1 MQCYIRQ
8 LGYIWLVLLSV
19 HFVQIYAQDCE
30 NSDAAP
36 VSLALREAILKNL
49 LQQPS
54 IQISLENIDIQKGI
68 AQSSAAPFDPVLNSE
83 GRSTFSKDLVN
94 IGQNLLPVDYSS
106 VNSASNLNPS
116 LIEQDIGCGA
126 FHTHLKAHETVG
138 HLDITK
144 QTREGT
150 RFLFSVDVDK
160 INNPLNCPHKLN
172 TSRVTIEVDQP
183 LLRGRQYSLERMNEL
198 ANRQLVNAVR
208 FDTLQS
214 ISEQVLNT
222 TFVYWDVVA
231 ARKNLQAQIESEK
244 RLEVLVEN
252 IKYLIEHQQLAG
264 SDILQPLAQLSSQV
278 VARFAAEQAYYDT
291 LQDLKFV
298 MGEWDENAPC
308 EDRRFEAL
316 EDFPLTEIIYPE
328 DLAHIFCQLFPQVY
342 RQRFDI
348 LASATR
354 EGVFTLL
361 LQGAKNFNLPRL
373 DVVGRMSWLDGKS
386 GQHAETVFSSTDMK
400 HPQKDITVGI
410 VFSTP
415 FYHDEAKGL
424 IRQRQAQWAQT
435 IANTRLLKQ
444 QTLNEISKAL
454 KNHVSLQDEVKK
466 AQEAVDEYYRL
477 LHNETKKLIAGYST
491 VFILLSFESYLINA
505 IVQLI
510 SLQNLAAKNIA
521 RLRFLTG
528 TLLRYAPLED
538 CRSFVVEDATQLPF
552 KVKSPSADCMR

>member
-1 MQCYIRQ
+1 MRCYLRQ
-8 LGYIWLVLLSV
+8 LGYGWLVFLSLN
-19 HFVQIYAQDCE
+19 FSQQSYAQDCT
-30 NSDAAP
+30 DPAP
-36 VSLALREAILKNL
+36 SPVKLALREAILKNL

-68 AQSSAAPFDPVLNSE
+68 AQTSAAPFDPVLNSDV
-83 GRSTFSKDLVN
+83 RSTYSKDLVN
-94 IGQNLLPVDYSS
+94 IGDNLLPVDLSS
-106 VNSASNLNPS
+106 VNSASHLNPS
-116 LIEQDIGCGA
+116 ITNIGCGA

-138 HLDITK
+138 HLDVTK

-150 RFLFSVDVDK
+150 RFLFSVDIDK
-160 INNPLNCPHKLN
+160 TNNPLNCPHKLN
-172 TSRVTIEVDQP
+172 TSRVAIEVDQP
-183 LLRGRQYSLERMNEL
+183 LLRGRQYGIERMNEL
-198 ANRQLVNAVR
+198 ANRQLVYAVR
-208 FDTLQS
+208 FDTLQT

-222 TFVYWDVVA
+222 TFVYWDAVA
-231 ARKNLQAQIESEK
+231 ARKNLKAQIESEK

-252 IKYLIEHQQLAG
+252 IKYLIEYQQLAG

-278 VARFAAEQAYYDT
+278 VSRLAAEQTYYDT

-298 MGEWDENAPC
+298 MGEWDENCPC
-308 EDRRFEAL
+308 DDRNFEAL
-316 EDFPLTEIIYPE
+316 EDFPVTEVIYPE

-348 LASATR
+348 LGSATR
-354 EGVFTLL
+354 EGVYTLL

-373 DVVGRMSWLDGKS
+373 DVVGRMSWLDAKS
-386 GQHAETVFSSTDMK
+386 GPHAETVFSSTDMK

-424 IRQRQAQWAQT
+424 IRQRQAQWAQA

-466 AQEAVDEYYRL
+466 SQEAVDEYYRL

-491 VFILLSFESYLINA
+491 VFILLSFETYLINA
-505 IVQLI
+505 IVELI

-552 KVKSPSADCMR
+552 RPKRTPNTNF